1 MKKFVPAVSASLAVP
16 LIILWGGCS
25 ADHSAPRSGGN
36 QGAGGNVGNAGNA
49 GSAAGGFGGA
59 ILTPPGSADAS
70 IGSGGAGMQPG
81 PMSVMIDRTTTIRA
95 SLRDVERNPEWRFV
109 REGPMWHGHRVAS
122 ARELFA

>member
-36 QGAGGNVGNAGNA
+36 QGAGGNAGNT
-49 GSAAGGFGGA
+49 GSAGGGFGGT
-59 ILTPPGSADAS
+59 ILTPPGTADAS

-81 PMSVMIDRTTTIRA
+81 PMSVMIDRTRGNLPNDTVDTLVKGEIGRA
-95 SLRDVERNPEWRFV
+95 
-109 REGPMWHGHRVAS
+109 
-122 ARELFA
+122 